1 MVGLELLGTGCAGVC
16 LCVYVHRWFGVVCR
30 VLSHVAMWMWVR
42 KTGSWATTQ
51 PPPHPLVASVSEPP
65 ASCCSRR
72 RCCCCYCLLLQFWP
86 HHYVAVAAA
95 VAACGLGQALA
106 SSSSGTGS
114 RKHCKATAKQNW
126 KSEKVELTITC
137 VLYKT
142 ENSALRLF
150 VLKVFSLSLC
160 AQFGHR
166 QRNVGKV
173 EDRNEK

>member
-16 LCVYVHRWFGVVCR
+16 LCLYVHRWFGVVCR

-86 HHYVAVAAA
+86 HHYAAVAAA
-95 VAACGLGQALA
+95 GAACGLGQALA

-114 RKHCKATAKQNW
+114 HKHCKVTANKIER
-126 KSEKVELTITC
+126 EKKMELSITC
-137 VLYKT
+137 VLFIT
-142 ENSALRLF
+142 ENSALRSF
-150 VLKVFSLSLC
+150 VLKSF
-160 AQFGHR
+160 
-166 QRNVGKV
+166 
-173 EDRNEK
+173 

>member
-1 MVGLELLGTGCAGVC
+1 MWGV
-16 LCVYVHRWFGVVCR
+16 CVYVHRWFGVVCR

-51 PPPHPLVASVSEPP
+51 PPPLPLGASVSAPP
-65 ASCCSRR
+65 ASCCS

-86 HHYVAVAAA
+86 HHYAAVAAA
-95 VAACGLGQALA
+95 GAACGLGQALA